1 MELTAAAF
9 LSELDARRSEAE
21 LAKYERYFPVASR
34 GGDVFIGVRMGEI
47 FALAKER
54 TALPLDEIET
64 LLGSPVHEARVAAVS
79 VMDFQAR
86 ARATSPERR
95 RELFEL
101 YLRRHDRI
109 DTWDLVDRS
118 AIHVVGDYL
127 VDHPRDVLDELA
139 RSAHPIRRRT
149 ALIATFAFLSR
160 GDASDSFRLARM
172 LVDDPADVV
181 QKAVGWVVRT
191 AGGSGL
197 IEFLD
202 DHAATMPRPTLRAA
216 LEKLPAPQRDHYLAR
231 AKPPRP

>member
-9 LSELDARRSEAE
+9 LTELDARRSDAE
-21 LAKYERYFPVASR
+21 LAKYERYFPLAER
-34 GGDVFIGVRMGEI
+34 GDDVFIGVRMGEV
-47 FALAKER
+47 FAMAKER
-54 TALPLDEIET
+54 AAMPLAEVEE
-64 LLGSPVHEARVAAVS
+64 LLESSVHEARVGAVS
-79 VMDFQAR
+79 VMDFQSR
-86 ARATSPERR
+86 ARATTPERR
-95 RELFEL
+95 QELFSL

-149 ALIATFAFLSR
+149 ALIATFAFVSR

-191 AGGSGL
+191 AGGPGL

-202 DHAATMPRPTLRAA
+202 EHAATMPRPTLRAA
-216 LEKLPAPQRDHYLAR
+216 LEKLPAPQRAHYLAL
-231 AKPPRP
+231 AKSSRR